1 MGNVRTSAIGS
12 TTFITHSIFVQA
24 LHQVSWRFI
33 VFIIL
38 VASQRA
44 PSADNISVD
53 GAPLSRRPSV
63 KRFRGRGDFG
73 GYQDRGVVGFDRQG
87 RWISRQRDRQIKG
100 DWLPWTAFAF
110 GKDDSDIYRRGIQL
124 VEWKVRVQKQD
135 TPCWGSRGIPHVPTR
150 TSSENV
156 CFA

>member
-24 LHQVSWRFI
+24 LRQVSWRFI

-63 KRFRGRGDFG
+63 KGKRGFEVEANSVSIR
-73 GYQDRGVVGFDRQG
+73 
-87 RWISRQRDRQIKG
+87 IKG
-100 DWLPWTAFAF
+100 LLALIVKEDELAANKIVKSRETGWLGLPLPLVRTTAISTAGEF
-110 GKDDSDIYRRGIQL
+110 S
-124 VEWKVRVQKQD
+124 
-135 TPCWGSRGIPHVPTR
+135 
-150 TSSENV
+150 
-156 CFA
+156 